1 MKVGCSVDIHDDK
14 IIQLGKNI
22 CGISI
27 YGNDIC
33 IVNAF
38 FFNHAH
44 APAVETFTANGT
56 DSTREIGWEF

>member
-1 MKVGCSVDIHDDK
+1 MMINLFNWAK
-14 IIQLGKNI
+14 I
-22 CGISI
+22 CVAFP

-38 FFNHAH
+38 FLNHAH

-56 DSTREIGWEF
+56 DSTRETGWEF

>member
-1 MKVGCSVDIHDDK
+1 MLIYMM
-14 IIQLGKNI
+14 INLFNWAEI
-22 CGISI
+22 CVAFP

-38 FFNHAH
+38 FLNHAH

-56 DSTREIGWEF
+56 DSTRETGWEF